1 MKIVKKQKRNKRG
14 YSQGR
19 RTSGKSP
26 PGNKAKVHIA
36 ERTASKGTVGSALAK
51 MISVPA
57 DVYQAFEHSR
67 KFEKELVAL
76 EKRLHNAE
84 DTMEITVE
92 VLRTACEFYTADWAG
107 VLFVDLEAE
116 VWTAEA
122 WYDAQKGAMK
132 SISIKELEYAG
143 DFARWVQ
150 CLKEN
155 RPVILMDRE
164 EVAKS
169 NPVEYEFYKLV
180 GATSILAVPFWK
192 HPTGFLVLK
201 NPKTYPANSHMLQ
214 ILAYVAMMS
223 AEQLAKSKS
232 AEHIVRPLEI
242 RDGKDIII
250 NVFGGLE
257 ITSAI
262 GTVTQEK
269 LSSDKGCKLLTYL
282 LLSGKAVQPWDIVHT
297 LWPNDYAKD
306 PMSNL
311 RSLIYNIRTKLNFI
325 MEENLIISSDHGYM
339 LNPEY
344 NVISDIARFEA
355 FWNAACETKDA
366 GEKKKLLI
374 SAFDLY
380 RGNLLPLSS
389 GEQWCVTESSYY
401 NTIYLKVVK
410 ELLHLLNKEHD
421 LWAIREYAT
430 RALKIEPGN
439 MEPYKYLVRAVQEAG
454 SSVMAKQ
461 ELEVAKQNLSEEEY
475 MDLINILNAG
485 KKGLLWS
492 FGNNKETV

>member
-1 MKIVKKQKRNKRG
+1 MEIVKKQKRNQRG
-14 YSQGR
+14 NAQAR

-26 PGNKAKVHIA
+26 PGNNAMGKAA
-36 ERTASKGTVGSALAK
+36 EGATVNGTVGVVLEK
-51 MISVPA
+51 VISVPA
-57 DVYQAFEHSR
+57 DVYQVLEHSR

-76 EKRLHNAE
+76 EKRLHNVE
-84 DTMEITVE
+84 DPMEITIE

-132 SISIKELEYAG
+132 STFIKELEYAG
-143 DFARWVQ
+143 DFVRWVQ

-155 RPVILMDRE
+155 RPVIISDRE
-164 EVAKS
+164 EIASS
-169 NPVEYEFYKLV
+169 NPTEYEFYKLV

-201 NPKTYPANSHMLQ
+201 NPKTYAANSHMLQ

-223 AEQLAKSKS
+223 AEQLAKTKS
-232 AEHIVRPLEI
+232 AEHIVRPMEI
-242 RDGKDIII
+242 RDGKDLII
-250 NVFGGLE
+250 NVLGRLE

-306 PMSNL
+306 PMGNL

-325 MEENLIISSDHGYM
+325 MEENLIISSDHGYI
-339 LNPEY
+339 LNPVY
-344 NVISDIARFEA
+344 NIISDISRFEA
-355 FWNAACETKDA
+355 YWNAACGTPNVE
-366 GEKKKLLI
+366 EKKRLLI

-380 RGNLLPLSS
+380 KGNLLPLSS

-410 ELLHLLNKEHD
+410 NLLHLLSKEQD

-430 RALKIEPGN
+430 RALEIEPGN
-439 MEPYKYLVRAVQEAG
+439 METYKYLIRAFQKAG

-461 ELEVAKQNLSEEEY
+461 ELEVAKKNLSDEEY

-485 KKGLLWS
+485 KKGLLWP
-492 FGNNKETV
+492 FNKKETT